1 MQMQVI
7 LNYLSVCPMRGKE
20 FARVLLPL
28 VPIASDQTALTVAQT
43 LRESLG
49 LYQEASSLLVAR
61 GMWWLRQNPTPPLR
75 SAGPASREQQLQSST
90 LAKAAYFFHEAGD
103 ASRLHVL
110 LESSLSRCMWA
121 VRANA
126 KAFPGLLLTP
136 STCSLYGDTLRTPR
150 DTHGQDE
157 QTIDAGNLLELEA
170 ALLEAEELLQAV
182 DVAYLEPSSA
192 QMASMLCQ
200 ALRSYANAVQGR
212 FLAPGAS
219 VLRQSAQELASLV
232 ADPTRG
238 PCIPIRYWLHALELV
253 AWFANC
259 ASGLEGNDSAPS
271 SDFDDQDQDMLTEE
285 GAAGRAA
292 NGAVFSKAQAYALL
306 SALQEVS
313 SSHGADLLLTE
324 ASTRADANVNST
336 IAQKDQLQVLRLSL
350 LGLLANSTIHE
361 NAERRRNKD
370 DCIMKRSSL
379 AGRSVFGRTVALNSR
394 SFSKFAS
401 ATNCF
406 QAQDSDTLKKAMAL
420 EMLSGSNVDF
430 L

>member
-1 MQMQVI
+1 M

-28 VPIASDQTALTVAQT
+28 VPIASDQAALAVAQT

-49 LYQEASSLLVAR
+49 LNQEASSLLVAR
-61 GMWWLRQNPTPPLR
+61 GMWWLRQNSTPPLR
-75 SAGPASREQQLQSST
+75 SAGPAARELQLQSST
-90 LAKAAYFFHEAGD
+90 LAKAAYFFQEAGD
-103 ASRLHVL
+103 ASRLQVL
-110 LESSLSRCMWA
+110 LESSLCRCMWA

-136 STCSLYGDTLRTPR
+136 SVCSLHGEALRAPR

-157 QTIDAGNLLELEA
+157 QAIDASNLLELEA
-170 ALLEAEELLQAV
+170 ALLEAEEVLQAV
-182 DVAYLEPSSA
+182 DVACLEPSSA
-192 QMASMLCQ
+192 QMANMLCQ
-200 ALRSYANAVQGR
+200 ALRSYVNAMQGR
-212 FLAPGAS
+212 FLIPSAR

-232 ADPTRG
+232 ADPIRG
-238 PCIPIRYWLHALELV
+238 PCIPIRYWLHTLELV

-259 ASGLEGNDSAPS
+259 ASGLEGNGSTPP
-271 SDFDDQDQDMLTEE
+271 SDFDDQDQDMQTEE
-285 GAAGRAA
+285 SASGRAT

-350 LGLLANSTIHE
+350 LGLLANSTVHE
-361 NAERRRNKD
+361 NAERRNNKD
-370 DCIMKRSSL
+370 DGITKRSSMT
-379 AGRSVFGRTVALNSR
+379 GRSVFGRAVALNSR

-401 ATNCF
+401 ATSRF
-406 QAQDSDTLKKAMAL
+406 QAQDRDTLKKAMAL
-420 EMLSGSNVDF
+420 EMLSGSKVDF